1 MDPREF
7 AAAQDREARRVTV
20 RVRQVVAREGAP
32 VTPAQREAMA
42 STLLPVVKRSR
53 VRVRDLGVE
62 FMQSQA
68 ENVGESLEPQPIRDY
83 EQQALV
89 KVLERVTGVPD
100 DGTNERRR
108 VSVTMADPKTRS
120 DVRKRVTVTEENRN
134 DAVVKKVVG
143 DRAAA
148 TVERHVRNA
157 AREAVSDA
165 AELAG
170 SEVGWARV
178 LSGAESCTFCAMLA
192 SRGPAYN
199 SAEAAGFVTQR
210 SGRYDSR
217 EAKAYH
223 DNCVVPGT
231 MVSGPDSHT
240 GYRRHYEGEIVTL
253 VTASGNELTITPK
266 HPVLTNRGW
275 VRAGELNVGDKLVS
289 AVRAD
294 RNVVSGPDVDHV
306 PSAIEN
312 VVSALG
318 MVGSSVRRSVPGS
331 AEQFHGDGFASE
343 VDVVMADY
351 LLRRERDTS
360 LVEPDAEL
368 LFHGTSVP
376 SASLCS
382 RCSGIGELDELRI
395 AAGAT
400 TDGRMRRS
408 SLLDTLLRGESGS
421 SVLSRLAAVT
431 GRQSGLSYPAGHDGS
446 TDSVLLGQRKNA
458 VSGLVTTGEI
468 AGNWDSS
475 RRPVGVSRKFN
486 PPELQ
491 SVTKTLRVFAE
502 LGTDLRERLSG
513 SVHLDDLV
521 DKRVGVY
528 HGDVLNLG
536 TQEGWYSANNI
547 TVSNCDC
554 IVVPVFD
561 GEPWYGQEHYELLE
575 ELWIES
581 TRGLSAP
588 DSTKAFAA
596 ALKKTNLTKLPDAEN
611 DNAAAAVDVVSQQR
625 VVEPKA
631 DERRATAARK
641 PKEAAPLDAFAARA
655 AMERE
660 RERRFRELG
669 LQPTPAEF
677 EIDNSIPTESAQR
690 ARGQYLSIP
699 ESARDVLRT
708 AGVRIGVAPNTD
720 TLFGRTAANRRSL
733 TADGRALGT
742 TSHYSPADNAVYLA
756 AQDVGRYASGSAN
769 VVAHESG
776 HALDYNVLR
785 LNPVT
790 VAWQSPGEA
799 EARYRPRYVH
809 EDPYLMWAHN
819 EFVYPNADIDDYY
832 RTGSQGFAKS
842 GRQEWVAEGFAAMV
856 EGDDALL
863 ERISGGSR
871 GADIFR
877 WTMRR
882 LGML

>member
-20 RVRQVVAREGAP
+20 RVRQIVARDGAP

-42 STLLPVVKRSR
+42 SALLPVVKRSR
-53 VRVRDLGVE
+53 VRARDLGVE

-68 ENVGESLEPQPIRDY
+68 ENVGETLEPQPIRDY
-83 EQQALV
+83 ESRALV

-100 DGTNERRR
+100 DGTTERRR

-120 DVRKRVTVTEENRN
+120 DVRKRVIATEENRD

-143 DRAAA
+143 DRAAS

-165 AELAG
+165 AEVAG
-170 SEVGWARV
+170 NEIGWARV
-178 LSGAESCTFCAMLA
+178 LSGAESCPWCAMLA

-199 SAEAAGFVTQR
+199 SEESAGVVTQR

-223 DNCVVPGT
+223 DNC
-231 MVSGPDSHT
+231 
-240 GYRRHYEGEIVTL
+240 
-253 VTASGNELTITPK
+253 
-266 HPVLTNRGW
+266 
-275 VRAGELNVGDKLVS
+275 
-289 AVRAD
+289 
-294 RNVVSGPDVDHV
+294 
-306 PSAIEN
+306 
-312 VVSALG
+312 
-318 MVGSSVRRSVPGS
+318 
-331 AEQFHGDGFASE
+331 
-343 VDVVMADY
+343 
-351 LLRRERDTS
+351 
-360 LVEPDAEL
+360 
-368 LFHGTSVP
+368 
-376 SASLCS
+376 
-382 RCSGIGELDELRI
+382 
-395 AAGAT
+395 
-400 TDGRMRRS
+400 
-408 SLLDTLLRGESGS
+408 
-421 SVLSRLAAVT
+421 
-431 GRQSGLSYPAGHDGS
+431 
-446 TDSVLLGQRKNA
+446 
-458 VSGLVTTGEI
+458 
-468 AGNWDSS
+468 
-475 RRPVGVSRKFN
+475 
-486 PPELQ
+486 
-491 SVTKTLRVFAE
+491 
-502 LGTDLRERLSG
+502 
-513 SVHLDDLV
+513 
-521 DKRVGVY
+521 
-528 HGDVLNLG
+528 
-536 TQEGWYSANNI
+536 
-547 TVSNCDC
+547 DC

-561 GEPWYGQEHYELLE
+561 GKPWYGQEHYELLE
-575 ELWIES
+575 DLWIES

-588 DSTKAFAA
+588 DSPKAFAA
-596 ALKKTNLTKLPDAEN
+596 ALKKTNLTKLPDSET
-611 DNAAAAVDVVSQQR
+611 DNADDDFVSRQR
-625 VVEPKA
+625 VVEPEA
-631 DERRATAARK
+631 NERRATAARE

-660 RERRFRELG
+660 RERRVRELG
-669 LQPTPAEF
+669 LQSTPAEF
-677 EIDNSIPTESAQR
+677 EIDASIPAESAQR

-699 ESARDVLRT
+699 ESARDVLRA
-708 AGVRIGVAPNTD
+708 AGVRIGVAPNTE
-720 TLFGRTAANRRSL
+720 TLFDRGTVDRRSL

-790 VAWQSPGEA
+790 VAWQLPGEN
-799 EARYRPRYVH
+799 EARYKPRYVH
-809 EDPYLMWAHN
+809 EDPYLTWAHD
-819 EFVYPNADIDDYY
+819 EFVYPNADVDDYY
-832 RTGSQGFAKS
+832 RTGSRGLASS

>member
-7 AAAQDREARRVTV
+7 AAAQNREARRVTV
-20 RVRQVVAREGAP
+20 RVRQVVARDGAP
-32 VTPAQREAMA
+32 VTAAEREAMA
-42 STLLPVVKRSR
+42 ATLLPVVKRSR

-62 FMQSQA
+62 FMQTQA
-68 ENVGESLEPQPIRDY
+68 ENVGESLDPQPIRDY
-83 EQQALV
+83 ESQALV

-100 DGTNERRR
+100 DGTTERRR

-157 AREAVSDA
+157 AREAISDA

-178 LSGAESCTFCAMLA
+178 LSGTESCTFCAMLA

-223 DNCVVPGT
+223 D
-231 MVSGPDSHT
+231 H
-240 GYRRHYEGEIVTL
+240 
-253 VTASGNELTITPK
+253 
-266 HPVLTNRGW
+266 
-275 VRAGELNVGDKLVS
+275 
-289 AVRAD
+289 
-294 RNVVSGPDVDHV
+294 
-306 PSAIEN
+306 
-312 VVSALG
+312 
-318 MVGSSVRRSVPGS
+318 
-331 AEQFHGDGFASE
+331 
-343 VDVVMADY
+343 
-351 LLRRERDTS
+351 
-360 LVEPDAEL
+360 
-368 LFHGTSVP
+368 
-376 SASLCS
+376 
-382 RCSGIGELDELRI
+382 
-395 AAGAT
+395 
-400 TDGRMRRS
+400 
-408 SLLDTLLRGESGS
+408 
-421 SVLSRLAAVT
+421 
-431 GRQSGLSYPAGHDGS
+431 
-446 TDSVLLGQRKNA
+446 
-458 VSGLVTTGEI
+458 
-468 AGNWDSS
+468 
-475 RRPVGVSRKFN
+475 
-486 PPELQ
+486 
-491 SVTKTLRVFAE
+491 
-502 LGTDLRERLSG
+502 
-513 SVHLDDLV
+513 
-521 DKRVGVY
+521 
-528 HGDVLNLG
+528 
-536 TQEGWYSANNI
+536 
-547 TVSNCDC
+547 CDC

-588 DSTKAFAA
+588 DSTKAFAE

-677 EIDNSIPTESAQR
+677 EIDASIPAESAQR

-720 TLFGRTAANRRSL
+720 TLFGRTAADRRSL
-733 TADGRALGT
+733 TADGRALGS
-742 TSHYSPADNAVYLA
+742 TSHYSPSDNAVYLA